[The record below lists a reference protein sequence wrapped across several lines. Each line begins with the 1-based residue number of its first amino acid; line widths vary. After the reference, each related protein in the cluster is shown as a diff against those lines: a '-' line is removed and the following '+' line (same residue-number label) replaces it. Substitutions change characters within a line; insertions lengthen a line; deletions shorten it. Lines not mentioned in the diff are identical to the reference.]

1 MRKNIT
7 IYNHKKFADAPG
19 TAAQS
24 QAKPAVNPAV
34 KPVGKPATKTT
45 TNPEVKLDPA
55 KMNIDFINK
64 IIKSPNKDAVVSQLV
79 YLFSRYVLGDK
90 KLEELKKEPSTY
102 DKEVFSIPNSNQYIL
117 MLANLKSNPKIDK
130 QALNGIANNFTK
142 YILQKISSGY
152 DPQSEANTSTTPTN
166 QQVPQAPNVLSP
178 AQAAEQPQITPEQA
192 DKYLSNI
199 IPVLETLSKDKEKP
213 RAFTQR
219 YSNEYNYII
228 NSMSVLRN
236 DPKFFQK
243 LESFNTTFKKLA
255 PIYNNAMHPT
265 GWTAAGNS
273 VFVTDWYTLGDQI
286 IKDIQGKKIEDA
298 TTKLTTFQT
307 EFLNKN
313 PKNTDISGVANKVN
327 QFVDQYNTAG
337 FGATQQYSTL
347 TRLK

>member
-1 MRKNIT
+1 MRKNTT
-7 IYNHKKFADAPG
+7 IYNHKKFADAPAS
-19 TAAQS
+19 AAQS
-24 QAKPAVNPAV
+24 QAKPAVKPAV

-45 TNPEVKLDPA
+45 TKPEVKLDPA
-55 KMNIDFINK
+55 KMDVDYINK
-64 IIKSPNKDAVVSQLV
+64 IITFPNKDAAVTQLA

-90 KLEELKKEPSTY
+90 KLEELKIDPNK
-102 DKEVFSIPNSNQYIL
+102 DKQVFSVPNTNQYIA
-117 MLANLKSNPKIDK
+117 MFASLKNNSKINK
-130 QALNGIANNFTK
+130 QALTGIENNFTK
-142 YILQKISSGY
+142 YMLQKMGQNV
-152 DPQSEANTSTTPTN
+152 PASETNSPATPVN
-166 QQVPQAPNVLSP
+166 QQVPAAPNMLSP
-178 AQAAEQPQITPEQA
+178 AQAAEQAQITPEQA

-213 RAFTQR
+213 GAFTQR

-228 NSMSVLRN
+228 NSMGVLRN
-236 DPKFFQK
+236 DPKFFEK
-243 LESFNTTFKKLA
+243 LEKFNTTFKTLA

-337 FGATQQYSTL
+337 FGATQKYSTL

>member
-19 TAAQS
+19 
-24 QAKPAVNPAV
+24 PAVKPAV
-34 KPVGKPATKTT
+34 KPVGKPANKTT
-45 TNPEVKLDPA
+45 TKPEVKLDPT
-55 KMNIDFINK
+55 KMDINFINK
-64 IIKSPNKDAVVSQLV
+64 ILVNPDKDAAVKQLV

-90 KLEELKKEPSTY
+90 KLAELSKDPNNY
-102 DKEVFSIPNSNQYIL
+102 NKEVFSIPNSNQYIS
-117 MLANLKSNPKIDK
+117 MLANLKNNPKIG
-130 QALNGIANNFTK
+130 QPALLGIENNFTK
-142 YILQKISSGY
+142 YILQKISEAP
-152 DPQSEANTSTTPTN
+152 PQSETNTSTTPTN

-178 AQAAEQPQITPEQA
+178 AQAAEQAQITPEQA

-228 NSMSVLRN
+228 NSMSVLQK

-243 LESFNTTFKKLA
+243 LEGYNKSLSDLS

-286 IKDIQGKKIEDA
+286 IKDIESKNWTSAKD
-298 TTKLTTFQT
+298 KLVTFQN

-327 QFVDQYNTAG
+327 QVLDPANAG
-337 FGATQQYSTL
+337 IGRTL
-347 TRLK
+347 PRLK

>member
-1 MRKNIT
+1 MDIK
-7 IYNHKKFADAPG
+7 
-19 TAAQS
+19 
-24 QAKPAVNPAV
+24 
-34 KPVGKPATKTT
+34 
-45 TNPEVKLDPA
+45 
-55 KMNIDFINK
+55 FINK
-64 IIKSPNKDAVVSQLV
+64 ILVNPDKDAAVKQLV
-79 YLFSRYVLGDK
+79 YLFSRYVLGDN
-90 KLEELKKEPSTY
+90 KLVELKKEPSTY
-102 DKEVFSIPNSNQYIL
+102 DKEVFSIPNSNQYIS
-117 MLANLKSNPKIDK
+117 MLANLKINPKIDK
-130 QALNGIANNFTK
+130 QELNGIENNFTK

-152 DPQSEANTSTTPTN
+152 DAPQSEANTSTTPTN

-243 LESFNTTFKKLA
+243 LESYNTTFKTLA

-337 FGATQQYSTL
+337 FGVTQYNKL

>member
-1 MRKNIT
+1 MRKNIST
-7 IYNHKKFADAPG
+7 YNHQRFAQNTG
-19 TAAQS
+19 T
-24 QAKPAVNPAV
+24 NN
-34 KPVGKPATKTT
+34 ATRQT
-45 TNPEVKLDPA
+45 
-55 KMNIDFINK
+55 
-64 IIKSPNKDAVVSQLV
+64 Q
-79 YLFSRYVLGDK
+79 
-90 KLEELKKEPSTY
+90 
-102 DKEVFSIPNSNQYIL
+102 
-117 MLANLKSNPKIDK
+117 KSNPKP
-130 QALNGIANNFTK
+130 NFKEPK
-142 YILQKISSGY
+142 YINSLLANKDTDKAVQDLIFLASRSEIGDDTLSKAKKSGTYDQTVFQLTNLNKIHNFFDTLQSDKIINQTLLKNLRPKINEFLKLKLQIITQQTEGAGAGAGVTQ
-152 DPQSEANTSTTPTN
+152 PN
-166 QQVPQAPNVLSP
+166 QQVPQAPNMLSP
-178 AQAAEQPQITPEQA
+178 AQAAEQAQITPEQA

-213 RAFTQR
+213 GAFTQR

-228 NSMSVLRN
+228 NSMGVLRN
-236 DPKFFQK
+236 DPKFFEK
-243 LESFNTTFKKLA
+243 LEKFNTTFKTLA

-337 FGATQQYSTL
+337 FGATQKYSTL